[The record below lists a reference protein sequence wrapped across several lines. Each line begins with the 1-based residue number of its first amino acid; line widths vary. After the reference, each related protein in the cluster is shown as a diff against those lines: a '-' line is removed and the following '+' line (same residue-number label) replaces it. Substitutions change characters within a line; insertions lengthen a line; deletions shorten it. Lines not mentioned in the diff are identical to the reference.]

1 MPNLYFVVRLCH
13 LAKITHFSVR
23 NKSVLLGKWHGCNNE
38 VVYYRHE
45 SSLWAHCLVLSLISK
60 PTESQSVRFPSNKD
74 TTQLSIV
81 VLPSYQNV
89 AEGIWDSLAPQVHFL
104 VNAMISSMALLHPAL
119 CCLSNV
125 PKWKTTIYNNLKKQ
139 QSRCFA
145 GGLITPS
152 LWKMHFPI
160 LYTSWF
166 IKYIYTLQ
174 ADFI

>member
-1 MPNLYFVVRLCH
+1 MSLGENNTFFGER
-13 LAKITHFSVR
+13 R
-23 NKSVLLGKWHGCNNE
+23 RGNKSVLLGKWHGCTMKSYIIDTNP
-38 VVYYRHE
+38 V
-45 SSLWAHCLVLSLISK
+45 LWAHCLCLPLISK

-89 AEGIWDSLAPQVHFL
+89 AEGIWDWLAPQVHFL
-104 VNAMISSMALLHPAL
+104 VNAMISSMALLNPAL

-125 PKWKTTIYNNLKKQ
+125 LKRKTTIYNNLKKWQQ

-145 GGLITPS
+145 GGLLTPS